1 MLENK
6 SLVQEALIQMKNVE
20 EAIAENA
27 KGILAST
34 MKEEINQLVKESL
47 SEQEEDEIDLDVD
60 MEDDNSEEMDVDMDT
75 DNEDDMDMS
84 FDMDM
89 DSQESPIDLTDAS
102 DEEILK
108 VFKAMGEDDGII
120 VKKDGNDIHLTDSDT
135 DEEYLVRL
143 GESEEEINME
153 EMDEMDSDT
162 DTEEVINAIFKEGG
176 YSNIEEDE
184 TEDEIMYEIEF
195 EDDEDEDMMEEEDE
209 DMMEEED
216 EDEDMMEDED
226 EDMMEELD
234 EFYYSDDEDEDEE
247 YDEATLDKIYGE
259 IDRVNN
265 PMSRPDND
273 RPKFPKMMGSFDDEH
288 GFYDQDDRQYTG
300 DFDFEYDEEEFDDF
314 DSFDSKYGGKQ
325 RMFDKGDQGRKFFD
339 MYKDKFGKPFRV
351 RTPKTMNN
359 DDMMEESRNRR
370 KAIRE
375 SKSTIKPKGV
385 GIGSGP
391 KFNYNNKATGGF
403 NVKRKEGPKSVGTGK
418 AKFEYKKGENMEGK
432 SKVVKKVETKESA
445 HGMKKPVALKRKE
458 ETKEAARTYGFG
470 SKEGRGLRKGVTNN
484 RNYVYSNNGVKVE
497 STQEEVSM
505 LREKNGEYRKALNVF
520 REKLNEVAIFNS
532 NLAYA
537 TRLFTEHST
546 TKKEKINILR
556 RFDDVETLKESKSL
570 YRSIKDELS
579 KTETKSINESVE
591 TKLNKQVS
599 TGSSTTLIES
609 KTYENPQFM
618 RMKDL
623 MSKLG

>member
-1 MLENK
+1 MQENK

-47 SEQEEDEIDLDVD
+47 SEQDEDEVELDVD
-60 MEDDNSEEMDVDMDT
+60 MEDDDSEEFDVDMDT
-75 DNEDDMDMS
+75 DNEDEMDME

-89 DSQESPIDLTDAS
+89 DSEESPIDLTDAS

-108 VFKAMGEDDGII
+108 VFKAMGEEDGII
-120 VKKDGNDIHLTDSDT
+120 IKKDGNDIHLTDNNN

-143 GESEEEINME
+143 GESYEDTMYEDMNLEEI
-153 EMDEMDSDT
+153 DEMDV
-162 DTEEVINAIFKEGG
+162 DTENVINAIFSKDGDA
-176 YSNIEEDE
+176 SDIEVDQDE
-184 TEDEIMYEIEF
+184 EVMYEIEF
-195 EDDEDEDMMEEEDE
+195 EEDDDMMEEE
-209 DMMEEED
+209 EED
-216 EDEDMMEDED
+216 
-226 EDMMEELD
+226 LD
-234 EFYYSDDEDEDEE
+234 ESYNPRRAVR
-247 YDEATLDKIYGE
+247 EA
-259 IDRVNN
+259 
-265 PMSRPDND
+265 
-273 RPKFPKMMGSFDDEH
+273 
-288 GFYDQDDRQYTG
+288 
-300 DFDFEYDEEEFDDF
+300 
-314 DSFDSKYGGKQ
+314 
-325 RMFDKGDQGRKFFD
+325 
-339 MYKDKFGKPFRV
+339 
-351 RTPKTMNN
+351 
-359 DDMMEESRNRR
+359 
-370 KAIRE
+370 
-375 SKSTIKPKGV
+375 KSTIKPKGV
-385 GIGSGP
+385 GIGTGP
-391 KFNYNNKATGGF
+391 KFTYKDKSAGGF
-403 NVKRKEGPKSVGTGK
+403 KEDKKQGPKSVGTGK
-418 AKFEYKKGENMEGK
+418 PTFEYKKGENMEGS
-432 SKVVKKVETKESA
+432 SKVVKAETKEGT
-445 HGMKKPVALKRKE
+445 HGMNKGDKSKTMKGKEDYTTKKGDTLKRKAFAKE
-458 ETKEAARTYGFG
+458 ETKEAARTYGMG
-470 SKEGRGLRKGVTNN
+470 SKEGRGLRKGITNN
-484 RNYVYSNNGVKVE
+484 RNYVYGNNGVKVE
-497 STQEEVSM
+497 STQEVNI
-505 LREKNGEYRKALNVF
+505 LREKNEEYRKALNVF

-579 KTETKSINESVE
+579 KTETKSMNESVG